1 MKKLD
6 GRLKVIRDKVH
17 SSLTRQEV
25 MKCFDLSF
33 EDIAVFDGK
42 SGEILQAGNSD
53 VWVIYF
59 SNENIQIST
68 PL

>member
-1 MKKLD
+1 MKELD

-17 SSLTRQEV
+17 SSLTGQEV

-33 EDIAVFDGK
+33 EDIAVVDGK